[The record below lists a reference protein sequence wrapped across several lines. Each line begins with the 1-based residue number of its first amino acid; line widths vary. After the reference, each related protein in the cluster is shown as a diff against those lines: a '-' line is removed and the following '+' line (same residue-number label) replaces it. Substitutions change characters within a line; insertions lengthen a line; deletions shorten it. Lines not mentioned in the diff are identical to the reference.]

1 MTSGATL
8 SSHYDAG
15 LVVLSVVIAVLASGA
30 ALDLAGRVTAAHG
43 RTRFRWLAGGAFAMG
58 LGIWSMHYTGM
69 EAFLLPV
76 PVLYHVPTVALSLIA
91 AVLASAVALF
101 VASRDRMGMPAVF
114 VGSVTMGAGI
124 AGMHYIGMA
133 AMRVPA
139 DVHWR
144 EPVVALSIAVAITI
158 SFVAL
163 WFAFYFGHDDAHGW
177 TRRQLGAAA
186 VMGAAIP
193 LMHYVGM
200 AAVTFT
206 TRAEPV
212 AAGADVGV
220 TTLGSLAVAGVT
232 LTVLGVAILV
242 SVVDRRIAAERHRST
257 LEQARLVEEL
267 TAALD
272 QVKTLR
278 GLLPL
283 CAQCRRVRT
292 EQGSWE
298 QIESY
303 VRAHSLAEFSHGLC
317 PDCELRWQ
325 AEMSRVAP

>member
-8 SSHYDAG
+8 PGSYDAG
-15 LVVLSVVIAVLASGA
+15 LVALSVVIALLASGA
-30 ALDLAGRVTAAHG
+30 ALDLAGRVTAARG
-43 RTRFRWLAGGAFAMG
+43 RTRLGWLAGGAFAMG

-69 EAFLLPV
+69 EAFVLPV
-76 PVLYHVPTVALSLIA
+76 PVLYHVPTVALSLLA
-91 AVLASAVALF
+91 AVIASAIALF
-101 VASRDRMGMPAVF
+101 VASRARLGAAAVL

-139 DVHWR
+139 EMHWR
-144 EPVVALSIAVAITI
+144 APVIALSVAVAIAI

-163 WFAFYFGHDDAHGW
+163 WFTFLFGHGDAPGW
-177 TRRQLGAAA
+177 TRRQLGAAV

-193 LMHYVGM
+193 VMHYIGM
-200 AAVTFT
+200 AAVSFT
-206 TRAEPV
+206 ARGEPV
-212 AAGADVGV
+212 AAGAEVGV
-220 TTLGSLAVAGVT
+220 TALGSLAVAGVT

-242 SVVDRRIAAERHRST
+242 SVVDRRVAAERYRSG

-267 TAALD
+267 TAALA

-292 EQGSWE
+292 ERGSWE

-317 PDCELRWQ
+317 PDCEVRWQ
-325 AEMSRVAP
+325 AEMSRVIP

>member
-1 MTSGATL
+1 MISVATL
-8 SSHYDAG
+8 SSRYDVG
-15 LVVLSVVIAVLASGA
+15 LVVLSVVIALLASGA
-30 ALDLAGRVTAAHG
+30 ALDLAGRVTAARG
-43 RTRFRWLAGGAFAMG
+43 RTRFGWLAGGAFAMG
-58 LGIWSMHYTGM
+58 LGIWAMHYTGM

-76 PVLYHVPTVALSLIA
+76 PVLYHVPTVALSLVA
-91 AVLASAVALF
+91 AVIASAIALF
-101 VASRDRMGMPAVF
+101 VASRARLGAAAV
-114 VGSVTMGAGI
+114 VGGSITMGAGI
-124 AGMHYIGMA
+124 AGMHYLGMA
-133 AMRVPA
+133 AMRVLA
-139 DVHWR
+139 VMHWR
-144 EPVVALSIAVAITI
+144 VPVVALSIVVAIAI

-193 LMHYVGM
+193 LMHYIGM

-206 TRAEPV
+206 TRAAPL
-212 AAGADVGV
+212 AAGAAVGV

-242 SVVDRRIAAERHRST
+242 AVVDRRLAAERHRAG
-257 LEQARLVEEL
+257 LEQARLVDEL
-267 TAALD
+267 TAALA

-292 EQGSWE
+292 AEGSWE

-325 AEMSRVAP
+325 AEISRLVP